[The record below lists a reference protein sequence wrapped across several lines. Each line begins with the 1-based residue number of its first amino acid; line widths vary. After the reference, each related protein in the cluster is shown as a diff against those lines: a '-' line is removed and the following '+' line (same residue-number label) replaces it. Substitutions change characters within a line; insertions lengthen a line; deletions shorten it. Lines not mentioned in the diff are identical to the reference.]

1 MTPRRAQVL
10 IGLGTAVA
18 VLLVVLIVVLVMGNG
33 GDTALPALP
42 ATTSSTVLETTAGAS
57 TATTEATTTSASTTT
72 TSTPTTTSTS
82 TTTTTAAVACPGPG
96 AGVLPVGASIAV
108 DVWGDFDGDGAAD
121 RFLVYND
128 SGGTY
133 WARVELAYGYAAVAP
148 DPQPGP
154 GVINAKAV
162 NLGGGADLAIAESLA
177 SPSSRLATF
186 YALYGCDLAAAIRDG
201 TEIAQFPLRGSG
213 MELAGITCRADGIDV
228 TGARNTGG
236 SEWEVTTIFYQWV
249 AGIGEF
255 QGSLGAAAILTSPG
269 DDAAIQ
275 SHADWNC

>member
-1 MTPRRAQVL
+1 V
-10 IGLGTAVA
+10 G
-18 VLLVVLIVVLVMGNG
+18 
-33 GDTALPALP
+33 
-42 ATTSSTVLETTAGAS
+42 ST
-57 TATTEATTTSASTTT
+57 
-72 TSTPTTTSTS
+72 
-82 TTTTTAAVACPGPG
+82 
-96 AGVLPVGASIAV
+96 IAI
-108 DVWGDFDGDGAAD
+108 DVWGDFDGDGADD

-133 WARVELAYGYAAVAP
+133 WARVELSYGYAAVAL

-162 NLGGGADLAIAESLA
+162 DLGGGAELAIAESLT

-186 YALYGCDLAAAIRDG
+186 YAMYGCDLAAATRDT

-213 MELAGITCRADGIDV
+213 MELAGITCLADGIDV
-228 TGARNTGG
+228 TAARNTGG
-236 SEWEVTTIFYQWV
+236 SDWEVSTIFYQWV
-249 AGIGEF
+249 PGIGVF
-255 QGSLGAAAILTSPG
+255 QGNLGAAAILHSPA

>member
-1 MTPRRAQVL
+1 MTPRQVQVL
-10 IGLGTAVA
+10 IGLGTGVA
-18 VLLVVLIVVLVMGNG
+18 VLLVVLIVVLVVGED
-33 GDTALPALP
+33 GDSALSTVPAG
-42 ATTSSTVLETTAGAS
+42 TSSPAVETTAGSS
-57 TATTEATTTSASTTT
+57 TTTTAATTTSAATSTTAAA
-72 TSTPTTTSTS
+72 TTSTS
-82 TTTTTAAVACPGPG
+82 SPTTTAAVACPGPG
-96 AGVLPVGASIAV
+96 AGVLPVGATIAV

-121 RFLVYND
+121 RFLVYGD

-133 WARVELAYGYAAVAP
+133 WARVELAYGYAAVAA

-162 NLGGGADLAIAESLA
+162 DLGGSADLAIAESLA

-186 YALYGCDLAAAIRDG
+186 YAMYGCDLAAATRDA

-213 MELAGITCRADGIDV
+213 MEVAGITCLADGIEV

-236 SEWEVTTIFYQWV
+236 SEWEVSTIFYQWV
-249 AGIGEF
+249 PGVGEF
-255 QGSLGAAAILTSPG
+255 QGSPGATAILTSPA
-269 DDAAIQ
+269 DDDAIQ